1 MRKKI
6 SKMKI
11 REILEEIAVDVEEEA
26 AAEALLSNPVKL
38 EAIVDDVNEGTP
50 LRLAIRQA
58 LQREVEEMEDC
69 MEDTYYDRYYASYYK
84 TLDYDVPHRYNM
96 SFLAREL

>member
-1 MRKKI
+1 MRKI
-6 SKMKI
+6 SKTMI

-26 AAEALLSNPVKL
+26 AAEALLANPEKL

-69 MEDTYYDRYYASYYK
+69 MEDTYYDRYYASYEY
-84 TLDYDVPHRYNM
+84 LNYAMHRHNL
-96 SFLAREL
+96 SFLVREFD